1 MAILTP
7 DKTLE
12 PSKAYVRTPA
22 VAGTFYPA
30 DTFILRERV
39 DRELRYAES
48 AVVELATE
56 RRIKAN
62 LPKAIITPHA
72 GYTFSG
78 GTAALAYALLEDGQG
93 EINRVVIMGPTHT
106 VAVRGVACCNASAF
120 GSPLGDVPVDRE
132 AEQYLLDHVPCM
144 IVNDQ
149 THHAEHSLEVQLP
162 FLQQTLGT
170 VPIVPLNVEDASP
183 QEVGDVIRAFWDDP
197 GTMFIIT
204 TDLSHYYPHD
214 TARKIDDQTI
224 GRICERLLPIR
235 TQMACGANAV
245 NGLLDV
251 CIERDIKPVLL
262 GCSTSGDSDQ
272 VSVAGQGRIPI
283 ADTNEAVVGYA
294 SFAIWDDSAPH
305 SHASNPSRASHA
317 SQDTATASQDT
328 LTASQD
334 TTTDHAEGAPRA
346 TLPHAAAAPDTTGE
360 RSNPSHAPAPSAIAT
375 DLHEVGERIA
385 HLHTLHTEAHK
396 IAMVHQARQERRK
409 ESLERG
415 LSNLVKHTESYNKF
429 SADPDNYSSDP
440 ATNTTN
446 MIPYNAGEALLA
458 IARNS
463 IAHELGRPEQQ
474 IVTTEYTKWLNRKA
488 ATFVTLTENER
499 LRGCVGSLVA
509 TRPLRDDVV
518 VHALN
523 AAFEDP
529 RFAPVAVEELPLLR
543 IEVSVLSKPE
553 RIEAQSREELAERL
567 HPYSDGVILRR
578 GKSVVTYLPR
588 VWEQLND
595 PRDFISRLLL
605 KMGLPAD
612 YWDPDIVAERYS
624 VVSFDEP
631 EK

>member
-62 LPKAIITPHA
+62 LPKALITPHA

-78 GTAALAYALLEDGQG
+78 GTAALAYALLEDGRG

-144 IVNDQ
+144 TVNDQ
-149 THHAEHSLEVQLP
+149 THQAEHSLEVQLP

-170 VPIVPLNVEDASP
+170 VPIVPLNVGDASP
-183 QEVGDVIRAFWDDP
+183 QEVGDVMRAFWDDP

-214 TARKIDDQTI
+214 TARRIDDQTI

-294 SFAIWDDSAPH
+294 SFAIWDDSATH
-305 SHASNPSRASHA
+305 SDSSNPSQASSVSPTASAAQTVRTAGAAGNSHTSHTAAASHA
-317 SQDTATASQDT
+317 TTASQ
-328 LTASQD
+328 AQD
-334 TTTDHAEGAPRA
+334 AP
-346 TLPHAAAAPDTTGE
+346 HV
-360 RSNPSHAPAPSAIAT
+360 PSPSGIAT

-385 HLHTLHTEAHK
+385 HLHTEAHK
-396 IAMVHQARQERRK
+396 IAVVHQVRQERRK

-415 LSNLVKHTESYNKF
+415 LSNLVKHTESYKKF

-518 VHALN
+518 AHALN

-553 RIEAQSREELAERL
+553 RIDAQSREELAERL

-612 YWDPDIVAERYS
+612 YWDDDIVAERYS